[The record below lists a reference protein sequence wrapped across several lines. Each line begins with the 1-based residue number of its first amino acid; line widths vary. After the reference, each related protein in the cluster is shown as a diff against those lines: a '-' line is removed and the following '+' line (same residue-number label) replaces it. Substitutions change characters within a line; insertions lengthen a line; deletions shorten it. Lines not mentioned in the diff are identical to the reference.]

1 MIYHT
6 VFILWSWQSSLTFVC
21 LWQSLITV
29 FNQWPDTV
37 CTITVLATV
46 SLASWLTGVALQLQ
60 PAFIHFYSLLW
71 SPDSFLQSTQIKIH
85 VAVFTIR
92 ELGIVSNFCS
102 FMNLSCKH
110 NRFKK
115 KKNSVSCWLRHLPA
129 TNQRLQF
136 HWQPRDVA
144 AASNCV
150 FWNMNW
156 EGGKIYIRF
165 AFFPF
170 NVLKYFCTV
179 VILNGPTQSFNL

>member
-1 MIYHT
+1 M
-6 VFILWSWQSSLTFVC
+6 FVC

-110 NRFKK
+110 NRLKK
-115 KKNSVSCWLRHLPA
+115 KKKIRQLLIASSTCDEPALEVPLAATRCRCGIKLCFLKHDLR
-129 TNQRLQF
+129 RG
-136 HWQPRDVA
+136 
-144 AASNCV
+144 
-150 FWNMNW
+150 
-156 EGGKIYIRF
+156 EIYIRF

-170 NVLKYFCTV
+170 NVLKYFCIV
-179 VILNGPTQSFNL
+179 VILNGPTQSFNP